1 MAKPQPKFKTPT
13 SIKTINQKIRRLGR
27 KYGTENIEYKN
38 YIADIDRNF
47 EVHYTKDGI
56 IQIKTP
62 KEMSTY
68 QRQIMVKL
76 QKRKGIR
83 ELESDSKKRL
93 KASGI
98 DKPTKEQIQ
107 EEVVKFTERQS
118 AIDDTLE
125 AIYIDERDGTLPS
138 DIAFIYAKIHRRGKG
153 AGSGISNNELDEMI
167 QKMKRWGDI
176 KSRLFDLAYQIKAL
190 DYVDDEILVDI
201 KQASTGRMTLSQIE
215 ELIPQLE
222 EYLQQRT
229 T

>member
-1 MAKPQPKFKTPT
+1 MAKPSPTFKTPT

-27 KYGTENIEYKN
+27 KYGAENLEYQN

-47 EVHYTKDGI
+47 EIRYTKDGI
-56 IQIKTP
+56 IQIKQP
-62 KEMSTY
+62 KTMSTY
-68 QRQIMVKL
+68 QKQIMVKL

-83 ELESDSKKRL
+83 QLEAESKKRL
-93 KASGI
+93 KDMGI
-98 DKPTKEQIQ
+98 DKPTKEDIQ
-107 EEVVKFTERQS
+107 AEVVKFTERQS

-125 AIYIDERDGTLPS
+125 AIYIDERDGTLPA
-138 DIAFIYAKIHRRGKG
+138 DIAFIYAKMHRRGKG
-153 AGSGISNNELDEMI
+153 AGSGISNSELDDLI
-167 QKMKRWGDI
+167 LKVKHWNNI
-176 KSRLFDLAYQIKAL
+176 KERLFELSYRIKAL

-222 EYLQQRT
+222 EYLEQRT